1 MRQEEIIGIH
11 PIEVSVLERILQ
23 AAPDPYLI
31 LSPDLRILTVTQAYL
46 NATFSKQEDLVG
58 KYVFDAFP
66 DNPATP
72 EAKAVNN
79 LHASLQ
85 TVLTTKKPHQMPVQH
100 YDVPRPK
107 ALGGGFEEKHWIPV
121 NVPVLSETGD
131 VLCIIHKVTD
141 VTALVKEQ
149 EEVQALVQERK
160 ALQLGLGLAQ
170 DLQRQA
176 KEGERRLKEAQAI
189 GHIGSFESI
198 LPQDD
203 LVWSDEMYRIFG
215 LEPQQE
221 PASFEKF
228 ASFIHPSDQARFD
241 EAMQR
246 FYQTRGDLDITYR
259 IIRADGQ
266 TRLVHVRATVQ
277 VDAQGQKQRV
287 HGTMQDITEQKLA
300 QEKLEANEALLRQAE
315 AVGQTGS
322 YEADVETMDFR
333 FSDEMFRILGYE
345 PQSVQP
351 TLDWVDSIT
360 HPEDAPLIRQ
370 KLQQALETRQPYQY
384 VRRIYWPNGQLRYI
398 EGKGRIVCDAEGKP
412 LKFLGTVYDITDQTR
427 TDLILNTINEVCF
440 ELDEQLR
447 FKYANRKALEAWS
460 KTEEEVLGK
469 SYFEVLPHH
478 QNSEMAQV
486 ISLATKSRKQV
497 LQRVH
502 HPEEDKWYFY
512 NATPSPTGLI
522 VLYLDITDRVKA
534 RLEIKKQQDQF
545 RLLVENMPSLISRWD
560 RTCRLVY
567 CNLNFETKLGLNPGL
582 GLGKTNHEMGV
593 SAEVAAPF
601 NQSLEEV
608 FSTGKAVDHA
618 CDLDSPEGKVNL
630 LARMVPEFSP
640 EGTVETVLTIA
651 HDISFV
657 KKAEEQIRNNLNIL
671 QQAEELAGMGSWEYD
686 IASGAITWSEGLGR
700 LLEVDRTKGSWVQ
713 NFLEAVVEEDKPI
726 GERILHAL
734 QKEPTSFEE
743 TLRLNTYKGLRRQ
756 KVKGTLVLGPDG
768 TPSKVIGV
776 NWDIT
781 EMHRLEEENLNIR
794 LNQQKELLVA
804 ILNTQDEERRR
815 IAEGLHNGIAQLLYA
830 AKLNL
835 NQVVSEEEVLR
846 NKHLLE
852 KTAKADAIL
861 EKAIQQTRS
870 LSHELIPTPLS
881 DLGLQAAIKDICS
894 TLSSKQ
900 LKLKCWVFNLHT
912 PLEKHL
918 ELAIYRIAQEL
929 ANNIVKHANATQ
941 GGLLLREQRGALV
954 LEAEDNGQG
963 FVPSEVGHKGM
974 GLKSIH
980 DRVKLLNG
988 TMEIDSAPGHGTTI
1002 SISFPLSNPGVGAE
1016 QTS

>member
-1 MRQEEIIGIH
+1 MRQEEIIGEH
-11 PIEVSVLERILQ
+11 QLEESVLERILR

-31 LSPDLRILTVTQAYL
+31 LSPELRILFVTQAYL
-46 NATFSKQEDLVG
+46 SATLSKQEDLLG
-58 KYVFDAFP
+58 KYLFDAFP

-72 EAKAVNN
+72 EAMAVKN

-85 TVLTTKKPHQMPVQH
+85 TVLETKTPHQMPVQH
-100 YDVPRPK
+100 YDVPK
-107 ALGGGFEEKHWIPV
+107 GNGFEEKHWIPI
-121 NVPVLSETGD
+121 NVPVLNEAGE

-141 VTALVKEQ
+141 VTPLVKEQ
-149 EEVQALVQERK
+149 KEVHLLALERQALQ
-160 ALQLGLGLAQ
+160 QGLNLAQ
-170 DLQRQA
+170 DLQQQSR
-176 KEGERRLKEAQAI
+176 EGERRLKEAQAM
-189 GHIGSFESI
+189 GHIGSFEAD
-198 LPQDD
+198 LPQED
-203 LVWSDEMYRIFG
+203 LIWSDEMYRIFG

-221 PASFEKF
+221 PATFEKF
-228 ASFIHPSDQARFD
+228 ASFIHPSDKARFE

-246 FYQTRGDLDITYR
+246 FYQTKENFDLTYR

-266 TRLVHVRATVQ
+266 TRVVHTRATTIQ
-277 VDAQGQKQRV
+277 IGAEDLQQRV

-315 AVGQTGS
+315 AVGHTGS
-322 YEADVETMDFR
+322 YEAEIDTMTFR

-351 TLDWVDSIT
+351 SLDWVDTFT
-360 HPEDAPLIRQ
+360 HPEDAPLIRE
-370 KLQQALETRQPYQY
+370 KLAQALETKEPYQY
-384 VRRIYWPNGQLRYI
+384 VRRIYWPNGQMRYI
-398 EGKGRIVCDAEGKP
+398 KGKGRIVCDTDGKP
-412 LKFLGTVYDITDQTR
+412 LKYLGTIYDITDQTR

-460 KTEEEVLGK
+460 KKEGEVLGK
-469 SYFEVLPHH
+469 NYFEVLPQH
-478 QNSEMAQV
+478 QNSEMAEV
-486 ISLATKSRKQV
+486 IFEANQSREQV
-497 LQRVH
+497 LKRVH
-502 HPEEDKWYFY
+502 SPKEDKWFFY
-512 NATPSPTGLI
+512 NITPSPTGLI
-522 VLYLDITDRVKA
+522 VLYIDITDRVKA

-545 RLLVENMPSLISRWD
+545 GLLVENMPSLISRWE
-560 RTCRLVY
+560 RTARLVY
-567 CNLNFETKLGLNPGL
+567 CNHNFENKLGFETGSW
-582 GLGKTNHEMGV
+582 LGKTNQEMGIPP
-593 SAEVAAPF
+593 EVALPF

-608 FSTGKAVDHA
+608 FSTGKAKDHD
-618 CDLDSPEGKVNL
+618 CDIDTPEGRINL
-630 LARMVPEFSP
+630 LARLVPEFSP
-640 EGTVETVLTIA
+640 DGTVDTVLSIA

-657 KKAEEQIRNNLNIL
+657 KQAEEQIRKHLNIL

-686 IASGAITWSEGLGR
+686 IASGTITWSEGLGR
-700 LLEVDRTKGSWVQ
+700 LLEVDRTKGSWAQ

-726 GERILHAL
+726 GDRILNAL
-734 QKEPTSFEE
+734 RQDPQPFEE

-756 KVKGTLVLGPDG
+756 KVKGTVVVGADG
-768 TPSKVIGV
+768 TPSKVLGV

-781 EMHRLEEENLNIR
+781 EMHRLEEENLTIR
-794 LNQQKELLVA
+794 LNQQKDLLVA

-835 NQVVSEEEVLR
+835 SQVIGEEEILK

-912 PLEKHL
+912 PLEKHM

-963 FVPSEVGHKGM
+963 FVPNQVGHKGM
-974 GLKSIH
+974 GLKAIH

-988 TMEIDSAPGHGTTI
+988 TIEIDSAPGQGTTI
-1002 SISFPLSNPGVGAE
+1002 SISFPLSNPAVGAV
-1016 QTS
+1016 